1 MTKKARDEK
10 SRWRSKTIAFRI
22 SPDENQLLE
31 LRVKLS
37 GLTKQDYIIQR
48 CLQKDIVVH
57 GSSRVFKA
65 LRDLLQQVH
74 DELVRLVDVSSASED
89 FLEVIEV
96 IAMTLSGL
104 SQPDV
109 TRVESLEQVNLQKKT
124 FMSDAAVGE
133 GCQ

>member
-89 FLEVIEV
+89 FLEVLEV
-96 IAMTLSGL
+96 IAMTLYGL
-104 SQPDV
+104 SQADV

-124 FMSDAAVGE
+124 FMSDAAAGE